1 LAGNFTIVL
10 VGRTIQGVGGGGII
24 ALTEIVV
31 TDLVPL
37 AQRGQWFSLLSAM
50 WSVGTVTG
58 PLIGA
63 GFAQNVTW
71 RWIFYINLPILGAGL
86 VFVFLF
92 LHQAKVPGGIG
103 EKLKRFDWVGSVLFT
118 AATTAFLFGLS
129 TGGVMHPWGSYQVL
143 LPLLL
148 GVVGIL
154 LFGYWEFKVAGV
166 PIIDKK
172 IFNNWDMI
180 VS

>member
-1 LAGNFTIVL
+1 M
-10 VGRTIQGVGGGGII
+10 GGGGII
-24 ALTEIVV
+24 ALTEVVV

-37 AQRGQWFSLLSAM
+37 AQRGKWFSVLSAM
-50 WSVGTVTG
+50 WSIGTVTG

-63 GFAQNVTW
+63 GFAQSVTW
-71 RWIFYINLPILGAGL
+71 RWIFYINLPVLGAGM

-103 EKLKRFDWVGSVLFT
+103 EKLKRFDWMGSVLFT

-129 TGGVMHPWGSYQVL
+129 TGGVMHPWKAWEVL
-143 LPLLL
+143 LPLI
-148 GVVGIL
+148 VGL
-154 LFGYWEFKVAGV
+154 VGMGGFGYWEVKVAGRFSM
-166 PIIDKK
+166 PIIDAR
-172 IFNNWDMI
+172 IFNNWDMV